1 MGAMISGREGAY
13 LVKGGIRALGLRL
26 RWETWGGGSY
36 FALLEDELRRWDG
49 ETAPAEDELV
59 PGNGDRGVSDVVLVR
74 DEDLR
79 GPSGGRAD
87 STSMLCKALVR

>member
-1 MGAMISGREGAY
+1 M
-13 LVKGGIRALGLRL
+13 
-26 RWETWGGGSY
+26 
-36 FALLEDELRRWDG
+36 RRWDG

-59 PGNGDRGVSDVVLVR
+59 PGNGERGVSEVVLVR
-74 DEDLR
+74 DEVLR